1 MKKKKPLQVTRT
13 GLPGEELVT
22 VESRPGVV
30 QAFVLIKPVEAV
42 AAVILFAGGPG
53 RIGLSERNGQATI
66 HRDTNFL
73 VRSRWLFAEH
83 GFAVVVVDSPT
94 DRQGKRGMLGGFR
107 NTADHV
113 ADIDATI
120 AYLTTTIRLPVWLV
134 GTSRGT
140 ESAAYVGI
148 HGSRKIDGLVLTSS
162 IVKSDGDGTSLT
174 DLALAQI
181 SAPVLLVAH
190 NDDQCYL
197 TPRSGVEPIAR
208 ALVNSTDVGIRYFD
222 GGDRPISGPCEPL
235 CQHGFLGIE
244 HDVVAEIARFI
255 SSSRK

>member
-1 MKKKKPLQVTRT
+1 MKKKKPLQGTRT

-30 QAFVLIKPVEAV
+30 QAFLLIKPVEAV
-42 AAVILFAGGPG
+42 ATVILFAGGPG
-53 RIGLSERNGQATI
+53 RIGLSERNGQVTI

-120 AYLTTTIRLPVWLV
+120 AYLTKTVELPVWLV

-140 ESAAYVGI
+140 ESVTYAGI
-148 HGSRKIDGLVLTSS
+148 HSSRKLDGLVLTSS
-162 IVKSDGDGTSLT
+162 IVTSDGDGTSLT
-174 DLALAQI
+174 ELALDQI

-197 TPRSGVEPIAR
+197 TPPSGAERIAR
-208 ALVNSTDVGIRYFD
+208 ALVNSTDVEIRYFD

>member
-1 MKKKKPLQVTRT
+1 MSKKIPPQGNPT
-13 GLPGEELVT
+13 GLSREELVT
-22 VESRPGVV
+22 VESRPGVA
-30 QAFVLIKPVEAV
+30 QAFLLIKPIEAV
-42 AAVILFAGGPG
+42 ATVVLFAGGPG
-53 RIGLSERNGQATI
+53 RIGLSERNGQVTI
-66 HRDTNFL
+66 HRDINFL
-73 VRSRWLFAEH
+73 VRSRWLFADH
-83 GFAVVVVDSPT
+83 GFVVVVMESPT

-120 AYLTTTIRLPVWLV
+120 AYLTTTIEMPVWLV

-140 ESAAYVGI
+140 ESAAYIGI
-148 HGSRKIDGLVLTSS
+148 HSSRKIDGLIFTSS
-162 IVKSDGDGTSLT
+162 IVKSDGDGTALT
-174 DLALAQI
+174 DLALDQI

-197 TPRSGVEPIAR
+197 TPPSGVEPIAR

-222 GGDRPISGPCEPL
+222 GGDRPLSGPCEPL

-244 HDVVAEIARFI
+244 RDVVAEIARFI
-255 SSSRK
+255 SSGRR